1 MLLYDNLLK
10 KIQESE
16 KYFEGIK
23 LTNINTI
30 TEALATETRELT
42 DYLIEN
48 DPTDNDKLSELISKL
63 SCVTVQMW
71 NNQEILYKW
80 RRISTEQFVKENST
94 SLNEVHKIIKR
105 CCDLNVQRARLMDA
119 IDKKMLREIKG

>member
-10 KIQESE
+10 KIKESE
-16 KYFEGIK
+16 INFEGAK
-23 LTNINTI
+23 LPSINTI
-30 TEALATETRELT
+30 SEGLALENRELT

-48 DPTDNDKLSELISKL
+48 DPNDNDKLSELISKL

-80 RRISTEQFVKENST
+80 RRINTEQFVKENNNA
-94 SLNEVHKIIKR
+94 LDEVHKIIKR
-105 CCDLNVQRARLMDA
+105 CCDLNVQRAKLMDA
-119 IDKKMLREIKG
+119 IDKKMLKEIKG

>member
-30 TEALATETRELT
+30 TEGLATEGRELT

-48 DPTDNDKLSELISKL
+48 DPTDNDKLSELISKM

-80 RRISTEQFVKENST
+80 RRISTEQFVKDNVT
-94 SLNEVHKIIKR
+94 SLDEVHKIIKR
-105 CCDLNVQRARLMDA
+105 CCDLNVQRAKLMDA
-119 IDKKMLREIKG
+119 IDKKMFKEIRG